1 MMMSEDRK
9 QFLEKLNEYYTDQNH
24 IDVTKEVNLVL
35 SIANSLRGSFEAEKY
50 KDVIIPMVIIR
61 RFECALE
68 ETKESFI
75 EYYENNPS
83 KPAQFYEK
91 KTGYPFYNTSKY
103 SLKKLLDDSDSIE
116 SNFNSYIDGFSE
128 NVKEIL
134 NNLEIKNQIKKM
146 NKNNRLYNVV
156 KKFSEIDFN
165 PKTVDNH
172 KMGYIFED
180 IIRRYSENVDA
191 GDHYTPREVIRLMV
205 EILLAENCDDILT
218 GDSKVVTVLDAACGS
233 GGMLS
238 TTHDYIKLKN
248 STADVRLFGQEI
260 LESSYAI
267 CAADMLIKGQDIRNI
282 KGGEKIAN
290 TLKKDCFE
298 NQKMRFVIMNPPF
311 GTPWGGKDAPEGQE
325 KAVKDEYKKGV
336 DGRFGAGLP
345 ATTDAQLLFMQHAVN
360 KLSSDGRAAI
370 ITNGSPLFS
379 GGTTS
384 GESQI
389 RRWLL
394 ENDYVEAII
403 ALPNQLFYNTDIGIY
418 IFVISRNKRSDRRGK
433 VQLINAV
440 DMYKPLRKSLGKK
453 RREIDLESR
462 KEIAKIYA
470 DFKENENCKI
480 FPNEE
485 FMYKEYVVYQPLQR
499 TGRLDLEAIE
509 ELEKSDLFTQ
519 NSNIFNQ
526 IEFEEL
532 IEMNPR
538 DKDCEKKY
546 QKYINGQ
553 KFTKEVINLLKK
565 NATNDRFN
573 DYSVFEKKIKSIL
586 RNVEGYS
593 DSRLGNIC
601 LELSEIDKK
610 AIVQKDNKGKVK
622 IDTTTKDSEIV
633 KLSQDVDDY
642 FEKEVLPH
650 IPDAIYFYDFDE
662 NKKISSTNKEKLG
675 AEIPFT
681 RYFYKY
687 VAPEKSDKLLSEFF
701 ELEKELADDISNLL
715 KSEV

>member
-1 MMMSEDRK
+1 MSEDRK

-68 ETKESFI
+68 ETKENFI

-610 AIVQKDNKGKVK
+610 AIVQKDNNGKVK

-687 VAPEKSDKLLSEFF
+687 VAPESSDKLLSEFF

>member
-1 MMMSEDRK
+1 MSEDRK

-325 KAVKDEYKKGV
+325 KAVKDEYKKGFE
-336 DGRFGAGLP
+336 GRFGAGLP

-418 IFVISRNKRSDRRGK
+418 IFVISRNKRADRRGK

-662 NKKISSTNKEKLG
+662 NKRISSTNKEKLG

-687 VAPEKSDKLLSEFF
+687 VAPESSDKLLSEFF

>member
-1 MMMSEDRK
+1 MSEDRK

-75 EYYENNPS
+75 EYYENNPN

-146 NKNNRLYNVV
+146 NKNNRLYSVV
-156 KKFSEIDFN
+156 KKFSEIDIN

-336 DGRFGAGLP
+336 EGRFGAGLP

-418 IFVISRNKRSDRRGK
+418 IFVISKNKRSDRRGK
-433 VQLINAV
+433 VQLINAF

-509 ELEKSDLFTQ
+509 ELENSNLFTQ

-532 IEMNPR
+532 IDMNPR
-538 DKDCEKKY
+538 DKDSEKKY

-565 NATNDRFN
+565 NATNDKFN
-573 DYSVFEKKIKSIL
+573 DYSAFEKKIKSII
-586 RNVEGYS
+586 RNVEFYS

-601 LELSEIDKK
+601 LELSEIDKN
-610 AIVQKDNKGKVK
+610 AVVQKDNKGKVK

-633 KLSQDVDDY
+633 KLSQDVDEY

-650 IPDAIYFYDFDE
+650 IPDAIYFYDFDK
-662 NKKISSTNKEKLG
+662 NKKTKIAISICTLFVLPAKISELDLKYMSRLG
-675 AEIPFT
+675 
-681 RYFYKY
+681 
-687 VAPEKSDKLLSEFF
+687 
-701 ELEKELADDISNLL
+701 LAYSF
-715 KSEV
+715 

>member
-1 MMMSEDRK
+1 MK
-9 QFLEKLNEYYTDQNH
+9 K
-24 IDVTKEVNLVL
+24 
-35 SIANSLRGSFEAEKY
+35 
-50 KDVIIPMVIIR
+50 
-61 RFECALE
+61 
-68 ETKESFI
+68 
-75 EYYENNPS
+75 NPN

-91 KTGYPFYNTSKY
+91 ETGYPFYNTSRY
-103 SLKKLLDDSDSIE
+103 SLKKLLDDSDNIE
-116 SNFNSYIDGFSE
+116 SNFNSYIDAFSE

-146 NKNNRLYNVV
+146 DKSNRLYSVV

-165 PKTVDNH
+165 PKTIDNH

-238 TTHDYIKLKN
+238 TTHDFIKRRN
-248 STADVRLFGQEI
+248 TSADVRLFGQEI
-260 LESSYAI
+260 LESSYAV

-282 KGGEKIAN
+282 KGGEKTAN
-290 TLKKDCFE
+290 TLKYDCFE
-298 NQKMRFVIMNPPF
+298 SQKMRFVIMNPPF

-325 KAVKDEYKKGV
+325 KAVKDEYKKGF

-394 ENDYVEAII
+394 ENDYVEAVI

-418 IFVISRNKRSDRRGK
+418 IFVISKNKRSDRKGK
-433 VQLINAV
+433 VQLINAI

-462 KEIAKIYA
+462 KEIARIYA
-470 DFKENENCKI
+470 EFKENEKSKI

-485 FMYKEYVVYQPLQR
+485 FLYKEYVVYQPLQR
-499 TGRLDLEAIE
+499 TGRIDLESIE
-509 ELEKSDLFTQ
+509 KLENSDLFSH

-526 IEFEEL
+526 AEFEEL
-532 IEMNPR
+532 LEMNPR
-538 DKDCEKKY
+538 DKDGEKKY
-546 QKYINGQ
+546 QKYIKGQ
-553 KFTKEVINLLKK
+553 KFTKEVIKLLNENVTEDK
-565 NATNDRFN
+565 FE
-573 DYSVFEKKIKSIL
+573 DYSIFEKKIKSII
-586 RNVEGYS
+586 REVDGYS

-601 LELSEIDKK
+601 LELSEIDKN
-610 AIVQKDNKGKVK
+610 AIIQKDAKGNVK
-622 IDTTTKDSEIV
+622 IDSTTKDSEII
-633 KLSQDVDDY
+633 KLSQDVDEY
-642 FEKEVLPH
+642 FAKEVLPH

-662 NKKISSTNKEKLG
+662 NKKISNTNKEKLG

-687 VAPEKSDKLLSEFF
+687 VAPESSDKLLFEFM
-701 ELEKELADDISNLL
+701 ELEKELSNDISVLL